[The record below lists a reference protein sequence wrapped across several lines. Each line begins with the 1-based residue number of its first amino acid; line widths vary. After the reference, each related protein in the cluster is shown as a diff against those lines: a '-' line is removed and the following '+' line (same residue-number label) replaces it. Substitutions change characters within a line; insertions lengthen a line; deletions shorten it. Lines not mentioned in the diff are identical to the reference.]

1 MQFFYNYVIYITSM
15 LLYDSLKGVIMTFT
29 KKAATFLATIVLSTT
44 TSTVIVTNA
53 QAATFTKDEIQE
65 VHQIQNQYKN
75 LPKDNFNADTLY
87 ASTPHLTAP
96 FSPGSVT
103 NSYITSQLDYIN
115 FYRALFDLPS
125 ISTNKTDND
134 NAQITAS
141 VMAAIKANPFTNQHG
156 LPSETK
162 PDYINDTYW
171 TIAKNVSASSNLNFN
186 VSNQSAGDVITDLLT
201 DTYNLDGSD
210 TGHRAWLLSSRLTTT
225 GIGAAYGENN
235 YRYSVQQVAYPS
247 DGYKAAAKSTVAYP
261 NSGVFPIEL
270 LQGNNIAWSL
280 YLSDKT
286 ISGIPKIT
294 ITDLDT
300 GQTSQAT
307 KVNNFSNKG
316 YGYFD
321 TILTYFPGD
330 IKLVSGHEYNVNISN
345 VYQYSFKLFNQVAA
359 NQPKLEVSED
369 STKTKN
375 KVKNSSTISSSQ
387 NIKEATDKTT
397 RNILKQADDPSS
409 NTTIKSAL
417 LLKAEELRDSL
428 NKNRRMNP
436 IIFGRSYQD
445 GYSYYN
451 LGEDQWFHNFYVYS
465 NPDLTAGVVNID
477 NSSLDTHI
485 YTSPY
490 PSLQKTTSNHVTP
503 GKSYAYCQSITTN
516 HTTWYYL
523 GKKQWIRQFN

>member
-1 MQFFYNYVIYITSM
+1 
-15 LLYDSLKGVIMTFT
+15 MTFT
-29 KKAATFLATIVLSTT
+29 KKAAIFLATITLSATSCT
-44 TSTVIVTNA
+44 VIATST
-53 QAATFTKDEIQE
+53 QATTFTKDEIQE
-65 VHQIQNQYKN
+65 VHNIQNQYSK
-75 LPKDNFNADTLY
+75 LPKETFSSNNLY
-87 ASTPHLTAP
+87 ATAPHLSAP
-96 FSPGSVT
+96 FSPGAVT
-103 NSYITSQLDYIN
+103 NSYINSQLDYIN
-115 FYRALFDLPS
+115 FYRSLFDLPS

-156 LPSETK
+156 LPSETR
-162 PDYINDTYW
+162 PAYISDTYW

-247 DGYKAAAKSTVAYP
+247 DGYKAAAKGTVAYP

-286 ISGIPKIT
+286 ISATPKIT
-294 ITDLDT
+294 VTDLDT
-300 GQTSQAT
+300 GETSQASN
-307 KVNNFSNKG
+307 VNNFSGKG
-316 YGYFD
+316 YGYFS
-321 TILTYFPGD
+321 TIITYFPGD
-330 IKLVSGHEYNVNISN
+330 IKLVSGHEYNVNIDN

-359 NQPKLEVSED
+359 NQPTLKTSED
-369 STKTKN
+369 SN
-375 KVKNSSTISSSQ
+375 KIKEKIKNSGKISSSQ
-387 NIKEATDKTT
+387 NIKDNNDQTT
-397 RNILKQADDPSS
+397 RKILKEVEDPSS
-409 NTTIKSAL
+409 STTMKSAL
-417 LLKAEELRDSL
+417 LLQGEELRDSL
-428 NKNRRMNP
+428 NKKRRMNP
-436 IIFGRSYQD
+436 VIFGRSYQD

-451 LGEDQWFHNFYVYS
+451 LGNDQWFHNFYIFN

-477 NSSLDTHI
+477 NHSLDTQI

-490 PSLQKTTSNHVTP
+490 LHLQKSTPNHVIP
-503 GKSYAYCQSITTN
+503 GKSYAYGQTITTN

-523 GKKQWIRQFN
+523 GKKQWIKQNN

>member
-1 MQFFYNYVIYITSM
+1 
-15 LLYDSLKGVIMTFT
+15 MTFT

-44 TSTVIVTNA
+44 TSTVMVTNA

-75 LPKDNFNADTLY
+75 LPKDNFNADNLY

-103 NSYITSQLDYIN
+103 NSYINSQLDYIN

-162 PDYINDTYW
+162 PDYINKTYW

-247 DGYKAAAKSTVAYP
+247 DGYKAAAKVQ
-261 NSGVFPIEL
+261 L
-270 LQGNNIAWSL
+270 LIQIAAFFQSN
-280 YLSDKT
+280 YFREI
-286 ISGIPKIT
+286 IS
-294 ITDLDT
+294 
-300 GQTSQAT
+300 
-307 KVNNFSNKG
+307 
-316 YGYFD
+316 
-321 TILTYFPGD
+321 PGPS
-330 IKLVSGHEYNVNISN
+330 IYRT
-345 VYQYSFKLFNQVAA
+345 KLFLVL
-359 NQPKLEVSED
+359 PKLQLLILIPVKQVKQQKLITLVTKD
-369 STKTKN
+369 TVIST
-375 KVKNSSTISSSQ
+375 
-387 NIKEATDKTT
+387 
-397 RNILKQADDPSS
+397 L
-409 NTTIKSAL
+409 
-417 LLKAEELRDSL
+417 
-428 NKNRRMNP
+428 
-436 IIFGRSYQD
+436 F
-445 GYSYYN
+445 
-451 LGEDQWFHNFYVYS
+451 
-465 NPDLTAGVVNID
+465 
-477 NSSLDTHI
+477 
-485 YTSPY
+485 
-490 PSLQKTTSNHVTP
+490 
-503 GKSYAYCQSITTN
+503 
-516 HTTWYYL
+516 
-523 GKKQWIRQFN
+523 

>member
-1 MQFFYNYVIYITSM
+1 
-15 LLYDSLKGVIMTFT
+15 MTIT
-29 KKAATFLATIVLSTT
+29 KKAGIFLATITLS
-44 TSTVIVTNA
+44 SPFYAVISSDT
-53 QAATFTKDEIQE
+53 QAATFTKEEIQE

-75 LPKDNFNADTLY
+75 LPKETFNASNLY
-87 ASTPHLTAP
+87 ATAPHLTTP

-103 NSYITSQLDYIN
+103 SSYINSQLDYIN

-162 PDYINDTYW
+162 PAYISDTYW

-270 LQGNNIAWSL
+270 LQGNNVAWSL

-286 ISGIPKIT
+286 ISGTPTIT

-345 VYQYSFKLFNQVAA
+345 VYQYSFKLFNQVAG
-359 NQPKLEVSED
+359 NQPELKVSEG
-369 STKTKN
+369 STKNKN

-387 NIKEATDKTT
+387 NINESNDKAT
-397 RNILKQADDPSS
+397 RSILKQVDDPSS
-409 NTTIKSAL
+409 NVTIKSAL
-417 LLKAEELRDSL
+417 LLQAEELRDSL
-428 NKNRRMNP
+428 NKNRHMNP

-477 NSSLDTHI
+477 RSSLDTHI

-490 PSLQKTTSNHVTP
+490 PSLRKSTSNHVTP
-503 GKSYAYCQSITTN
+503 GKSYAYGQTLTTKYA
-516 HTTWYYL
+516 TWYYL

>member
-1 MQFFYNYVIYITSM
+1 
-15 LLYDSLKGVIMTFT
+15 MTFT
-29 KKAATFLATIVLSTT
+29 KKAAVFLATIVLSIGP
-44 TSTVIVTNA
+44 STVIATST
-53 QAATFTKDEIQE
+53 QAATFTKEEIQE

-75 LPKDNFNADTLY
+75 LPKENFNISNLY
-87 ASTPHLTAP
+87 ANPPHLTAP

-103 NSYITSQLDYIN
+103 NSYINSQLDYIN

-156 LPSETK
+156 LPSETR
-162 PDYINDTYW
+162 PDYISDMYW

-286 ISGIPKIT
+286 ISGTPKIT

-300 GQTSQAT
+300 GQTSQAI
-307 KVNNFSNKG
+307 KVNNFSSKG

-330 IKLVSGHEYNVNISN
+330 IKLVSGHEYNVNIFN

-359 NQPKLEVSED
+359 NQPKLEILED
-369 STKTKN
+369 KTKTKN

-387 NIKEATDKTT
+387 NIKESTDKTT
-397 RNILKQADDPSS
+397 RNILKQVDDPSS
-409 NTTIKSAL
+409 NITIKSAL
-417 LLKAEELRDSL
+417 LLQAEELRDSL

-436 IIFGRSYQD
+436 IVFGRSYQD

-451 LGEDQWFHNFYVYS
+451 LGEDQWFHNFYVYN

-477 NSSLDTHI
+477 NHSLDTHI

-490 PSLQKTTSNHVTP
+490 PSLQKQTSNHVTS
-503 GKSYAYCQSITTN
+503 GKSYAYGQSITTN
-516 HTTWYYL
+516 HTTWYYR
-523 GKKQWIRQFN
+523 GKKQWVRQFN

>member
-1 MQFFYNYVIYITSM
+1 
-15 LLYDSLKGVIMTFT
+15 MTFT
-29 KKAATFLATIVLSTT
+29 KKAALFLATITLSATYC
-44 TSTVIVTNA
+44 TVIATDTK
-53 QAATFTKDEIQE
+53 AAIFTQDEIKE
-65 VHQIQNQYKN
+65 VKQIQNQYRQ
-75 LPKDNFNADTLY
+75 LPKESFTANNLY
-87 ASTPHLTAP
+87 TSTPHLTVP
-96 FSPGSVT
+96 FSPGAVT

-115 FYRALFDLPS
+115 FYRNLFDLPS
-125 ISTNKTDND
+125 IFTNKTDND

-156 LPSETK
+156 LPSEIK
-162 PDYINDTYW
+162 PNYISDTYW

-247 DGYKAAAKSTVAYP
+247 DGYKAAAKSSVAYP

-286 ISGIPKIT
+286 ISGTPKIT

-300 GQTSQAT
+300 GKTTQAT
-307 KVNNFSNKG
+307 NINNFGDKG
-316 YGYFD
+316 YGYFK

-330 IKLVSGHEYNVNISN
+330 IELVSGHEYNVNIN
-345 VYQYSFKLFNQVAA
+345 DVYQYNFKLFNQIAT
-359 NQPKLEVSED
+359 NQPKLKTAKDSE
-369 STKTKN
+369 KIKN
-375 KVKNSSTISSSQ
+375 KSKNSNTISSSQ
-387 NIKEATDKTT
+387 NIKDSTDQTT

-409 NTTIKSAL
+409 DTIIKSAL
-417 LLKAEELRDSL
+417 LLKGEELRDSL

-436 IIFGRSYQD
+436 VIFGRSYQD

-451 LGEDQWFHNFYVYS
+451 LGNDQWFYNFYIFN

-477 NSSLDTHI
+477 NHSIDTRI

-490 PSLQKTTSNHVTP
+490 PNLQKQTSNHVTP
-503 GKSYAYCQSITTN
+503 GKSYAYGQTITTK

-523 GKKQWIRQFN
+523 GNKQWIRQSN